1 MECISLGDLT
11 VTCRACLVAVGETEE
26 LVLLTE
32 GVWEMFCEC
41 SYLNV
46 IYHLNPDLII
56 NAPN

>member
-1 MECISLGDLT
+1 MGDLT